1 MAVAARRA
9 QLESLLRDR
18 KLDRTLSTALP
29 PLGQTSD
36 RVVAT
41 GMADVDASLAGGV
54 PRGQIS
60 ELVGPASS
68 GRTTMMC
75 RLLASATRAG
85 ELVAVV
91 DVLDRFDPASASA
104 GGVALDRLL
113 WIRVEGDQA
122 VTRSVKALNLVLSAG
137 GFGLVV
143 FDAAG
148 VPPRAL
154 GQLPFTT
161 WLRVQRVIEGSDTAC
176 VLVADVPVAR
186 SPAGLSVRLGGTPST
201 ATPVRVERGPAPA
214 EDFHA
219 RVRANRYVGRPE
231 VLVERPLSTRP
242 AGRWRGRGSESR
254 QFAGLPLDINV
265 VRADVVRAVPV
276 SVAR

>member
-9 QLESLLRDR
+9 QLESLLRDK

-29 PLGQTSD
+29 PLVQSPD
-36 RVVAT
+36 RLIAS
-41 GMADVDASLAGGV
+41 GLPAVDASLAGGV

-68 GRTTMMC
+68 GRTTLMC
-75 RLLASATRAG
+75 SLLASATRAG

-91 DVLDRFDPASASA
+91 DVLDRFDPVGAAA
-104 GGVALDRLL
+104 VGVELDRVL
-113 WIRVEGDQA
+113 WIRGEGDQA
-122 VTRSVKALNLVLSAG
+122 VARSIKALNLVLSAG

-143 FDAAG
+143 FDAGG

-176 VLVADVPVAR
+176 VLLADVPVAR
-186 SPAGLSVRLGGTPST
+186 SPAGLSVRLGGP
-201 ATPVRVERGPAPA
+201 AAAAPVRVERGPQAT
-214 EDFHA
+214 DFHS
-219 RVRANRYVGRPE
+219 RVRANRFIGRPE
-231 VLVERPLSTRP
+231 VVVERSASARP
-242 AGRWRGRGSESR
+242 AGTWRGGGQQGR
-254 QFAGLPLDINV
+254 QFAGLPLDV
-265 VRADVVRAVPV
+265 EVVRAVRM
-276 SVAR
+276 SSAR